1 MIMAKE
7 KKKSGL
13 NKGDIESYR
22 HESETR
28 KNAVPVGLASY
39 DTAKPKPKKYE
50 YDPHLD
56 PQLVWAGKKEH
67 TSFEVPTV
75 SLHIHEHIAPEAII
89 RSVKREPTQPE
100 LFAKPEMP
108 LKELVEFYQHE
119 MDWTNRLIL
128 GDSLLIMNS
137 LLEREMMGGKVQ
149 TIFVDPPY
157 GVKFSSNFQP
167 SVKQRDVKDSDE
179 FMVREPEQIKAYRDT
194 WQLGIHSYLAYL
206 RDRLLLSRD
215 LLTDSGSIFVQIS
228 DENMHHVRELMDEV
242 FEKENFVSLISFTT
256 TSGIP
261 SNTLS
266 RAGDYILW
274 YAKDLEQIK
283 YRQQFKNKDLED
295 IAHYNLLY
303 LPDGKIRRLSKEETE
318 DTTLIP
324 KNAKLATSQSL
335 TSQGATKSDSTVV
348 LNGIEYR
355 PPSDQHWKT
364 TVEGIKNLFDKG
376 RLLISGK
383 SIRYLRFDSD
393 FPVSPINNI
402 WTDTVIGSQEK
413 EYVVQTSIKTIQ
425 RCILMTTDPG
435 DLVFDPT
442 CGSGTTAY
450 VAEQWGRRWLT
461 CDTSRV
467 ALTLARQ
474 RLMTAVFPYYKLADD
489 EMGVKGGFIYEEVPH
504 VTLKSIAQ
512 NEPSEKEI
520 LFDKPE
526 IDRKRIRVAG
536 PLTVEGIPQHSTLD
550 FADANYEA
558 EVKALSV
565 ENVIPAKAGIRK
577 AKNMDSRLHGN
588 DRLDS
593 CSIRVEADNHVHT
606 LIELLRKDGVTFPGN
621 KKMKFEN
628 LISVRSGFIHAEGE
642 PVEKNGIKKVAVSFG
657 PPHGPVTVGQV
668 QEGIREAHINGY
680 NGIIFC
686 GFAFDSSAMDVKHP
700 KVKVFYS
707 HIRPDVLVGDLLKTT
722 ASSQLFTV
730 FGEPDIEIKKIPNL
744 KSQISNP
751 EYEVILKGV
760 DIYDPLTGEVY
771 SDNGNRIAAWFIDTD
786 YDKRAFCIS
795 QAFFPD
801 STAWDKLKRAL
812 KATIDEDK
820 FELLTSTQSLP
831 FKLGKEKRIAVKV
844 IDHRGNEVMVV
855 REVG

>member
-1 MIMAKE
+1 
-7 KKKSGL
+7 
-13 NKGDIESYR
+13 
-22 HESETR
+22 
-28 KNAVPVGLASY
+28 
-39 DTAKPKPKKYE
+39 
-50 YDPHLD
+50 
-56 PQLVWAGKKEH
+56 
-67 TSFEVPTV
+67 
-75 SLHIHEHIAPEAII
+75 
-89 RSVKREPTQPE
+89 VKREPAQPE
-100 LFAKPEMP
+100 LFAKPDMP

-128 GDSLLIMNS
+128 GDSLLVMNS
-137 LLEREMMGGKVQ
+137 LIEREMMAGKVQ

-194 WQLGIHSYLAYL
+194 WELGIHSYLAYL

-228 DENMHHVRELMDEV
+228 DENVHHVRELMDEV
-242 FEKENFVSLISFTT
+242 FGKENFVSLITFSK
-256 TSGIP
+256 TSGQSSILIP
-261 SNTLS
+261 AVS
-266 RAGDYILW
+266 DYLLW
-274 YAKDLEQIK
+274 YCKEKERVK
-283 YRQQFKNKDLED
+283 YRQLFVTKETGQDALISYQFVE
-295 IAHYNLLY
+295 
-303 LPDGKIRRLSKEETE
+303 LPDGTRQKLKEEEKNNPSKIPSGAKIYRLS
-318 DTTLIP
+318 D
-324 KNAKLATSQSL
+324 LA
-335 TSQGATKSDSTVV
+335 SQGYTESGWFEYEFNGQKFVPPTNRHWTTSKEGLDN
-348 LNGIEYR
+348 LN
-355 PPSDQHWKT
+355 KL
-364 TVEGIKNLFDKG
+364 N
-376 RLLISGK
+376 RLQVSGQRLNYV
-383 SIRYLRFDSD
+383 RYLDD
-393 FPVSPINNI
+393 YPVLPIHNM
-402 WTDTVIGSQEK
+402 WTDTGSSLGGDK
-413 EYVVQTSIKTIQ
+413 MYVVQTALLTIQ

-435 DLVFDPT
+435 DLVLDPT
-442 CGSGTTAY
+442 SGSGTTAY
-450 VAEQWGRRWLT
+450 VAEQWGRRWIT

-467 ALTLARQ
+467 ALTLSRQ
-474 RLMTAVFPYYKLADD
+474 RLMTAVYPYYKLADE

-526 IDRKRIRVAG
+526 IDRKKVRVAG

-550 FADANYEA
+550 FADVNYEA
-558 EVKALSV
+558 ESA
-565 ENVIPAKAGIRK
+565 VIARSETTKQSQGEILRFAQ
-577 AKNMDSRLHGN
+577 N
-588 DRLDS
+588 DTRRTDA
-593 CSIRVEADNHVHT
+593 ENHVNT
-606 LIELLRKDGVTFPGN
+606 LVELLRKDGVTFPGN

-642 PVEKNGIKKVAVSFG
+642 PVEKNGLKKVAVSFG

-730 FGEPDIEIKKIPNL
+730 FGEPDIEIKTISNL
-744 KSQISNP
+744 KSQISDKEK
-751 EYEVILKGV
+751 EYEIILKGV

-801 STAWDKLKRAL
+801 SSAWDKLKRAL
-812 KATIDEDK
+812 KASIDEDK
-820 FELLTSTQSLP
+820 FELLTSTRSLP
-831 FKLGKEKRIAVKV
+831 FKLGKENRIAVKV

-855 REVG
+855 REMGS

>member
-1 MIMAKE
+1 MAKG

-13 NKGDIESYR
+13 NKGDIEAYR
-22 HESETR
+22 HEKDTR

-89 RSVKREPTQPE
+89 RSVKREPAQPE
-100 LFAKPEMP
+100 LFAKPDMP

-137 LLEREMMGGKVQ
+137 LLEREMMTGKVQ

-194 WQLGIHSYLAYL
+194 WELGIHSYLAYL

-242 FEKENFVSLISFTT
+242 FEKENFVSVITFTKT
-256 TSGIP
+256 TGFGSAFID
-261 SNTLS
+261 SV
-266 RAGDYILW
+266 ADFILW
-274 YAKDLEQIK
+274 YAKDKERLK
-283 YRQQFKNKDLED
+283 YRQ
-295 IAHYNLLY
+295 LY
-303 LPDGKIRRLSKEETE
+303 LAKKIGDEGASSYNYIEEANGKRKSYRKDEIIPEGAQIF
-318 DTTLIP
+318 TT
-324 KNAKLATSQSL
+324 TDL
-335 TSQGATKSDSTVV
+335 TSQGSTPATVPFEFQGKIYHPGRNS
-348 LNGIEYR
+348 
-355 PPSDQHWKT
+355 HWKT
-364 TVEGIKNLFDKG
+364 SVEGLK
-376 RLLISGK
+376 RLAEVNRIISTGDR
-383 SIRYLRFDSD
+383 IRYVRYFDD
-393 FPVSPINNI
+393 FPVFPISNV
-402 WTDTVIGSQEK
+402 WADTGGETDK
-413 EYVVQTSIKTIQ
+413 LYVVQTSTSVIQ

-442 CGSGTTAY
+442 SGSGTTAY
-450 VAEQWGRRWLT
+450 VAEQWGRRWIT

-474 RLMTAVFPYYKLADD
+474 RLMTAVYPYYKLADE

-504 VTLKSIAQ
+504 VTLKSIAM

-520 LFDKPE
+520 LFDKPD

-550 FADANYEA
+550 FADVNYES
-558 EVKALSV
+558 ESQ
-565 ENVIPAKAGIRK
+565 IP
-577 AKNMDSRLHGN
+577 D
-588 DRLDS
+588 
-593 CSIRVEADNHVHT
+593 VEAHINT

-628 LISVRSGFIHAEGE
+628 LIPVRSGFIHAEGE
-642 PVEKNGIKKVAVSFG
+642 PVEKNGVKKVAVSFG

-730 FGEPDIEIKKIPNL
+730 FGEPDIEIKKH
-744 KSQISNP
+744 KD

-812 KATIDEDK
+812 KTSIDEEK
-820 FELLTSTQSLP
+820 FELLTSTKSLP